1 MIEETDYCCSCFAN
15 IDDFPSQYRVINKL
29 DFPLF
34 EQEWSA
40 DEELLLFEGL
50 EKYTRSYAGTASA
63 IGEKSLT
70 SSVLIKLGRMPR
82 TIINISI
89 LPELTLFQYFP
100 ADSVRASAQSTRPE
114 RFLDPKPQRVIGTE
128 AEQATKQ
135 NCGQQCHALS

>member
-15 IDDFPSQYRVINKL
+15 LDDFPTQYRVINKL

-50 EKYTRSYAGTASA
+50 EKYAPPYAGTASA

-70 SSVLIKLGRMPR
+70 SSVLIKLGRMWR

-89 LPELTLFQYFP
+89 LPELTLFRYFE
-100 ADSVRASAQSTRPE
+100 ADSVRAPAQSSRPE
-114 RFLDPKPQRVIGTE
+114 RFLDPKPQGVIGTQ
-128 AEQATKQ
+128 AEQAV
-135 NCGQQCHALS
+135 QQDCDQQRHALS